1 MLVQDKYSR
10 EAEAMRAQHQAATEE
25 AVGRQQ
31 QALAQSSKA
40 LEDAQAALR
49 ESQVLVPACARF
61 WAPEL
66 QDFCEPE
73 LVSHEGA
80 SAAGQHRH

>member
-1 MLVQDKYSR
+1 
-10 EAEAMRAQHQAATEE
+10 MRAQHQAATEE
-25 AVGRQQ
+25 AASRQQ

-49 ESQVLVPACARF
+49 ESQVLVPACARV
-61 WAPEL
+61 PEL
-66 QDFCEPE
+66 QDCCEPE